1 MNMDFSNM
9 DIMDLASVMGSRFMR
24 RLTKKQSPAMA
35 KLIKESTDPAEVY
48 DSFGDEEID
57 RFSEKPYDSAVA
69 ASKQNPTDLIC
80 LKQNELRSIFKNI
93 YNFDDKYGDITFSSD
108 IVFANTIP
116 LKNFSVR
123 VKFDDAVY
131 DEITFTFQTYE
142 QCPVSCMVFD
152 ADSKLDKIL
161 TGLPKT
167 SVSMVPFD
175 GINEYYKNAGNE
187 FNTIITDIAL
197 MTIEVKYK
205 SKTIKDK
212 FVIKVPIDINSTKIS
227 FRNELLEMKIGNKDM
242 MEQFSDDMGY
252 LTLPQETVRELESY
266 IFSGIMLYHG
276 INVLLLNPVIQDVFE
291 KHSSKEPIERGKAT
305 GKNKR
310 AKIRYIKKHVI
321 KATDIEE
328 AFDKQGYTRH
338 AMIWYVTGHWR
349 EYSKT
354 GKRVFIQGYW
364 KGALRHMKDTAFQN
378 LEPRER
384 EIVTA
389 NDTDT

>member
-1 MNMDFSNM
+1 MDFSNM
-9 DIMDLASVMGSRFMR
+9 DVMDLASVMGGRFRFMR
-24 RLTKKQSPAMA
+24 RLTKKQSPTMA
-35 KLIKESTDPAEVY
+35 KLIKDSHDSEVY
-48 DSFGDEEID
+48 NNIGDEEID
-57 RFSEKPYDSAVA
+57 RLSEKPYDCAVA

-93 YNFDDKYGDITFSSD
+93 YNFDDKNGYITFSSD

-116 LKNFSVR
+116 LKNFSVK
-123 VKFDDAVY
+123 VKFDDALY

-142 QCPVSCMVFD
+142 QCPASCMVFS
-152 ADSKLDKIL
+152 ADSKLATIL
-161 TGLPKT
+161 TELPKT

-187 FNTIITDIAL
+187 FHTIITDIAL

-212 FVIKVPIDINSTKIS
+212 FVIKVPIDINPTKIS
-227 FRNELLEMKIGNKDM
+227 FRNELLELKIGNKDL
-242 MEQFSDDMGY
+242 MEQFTDDMGY
-252 LTLPQETVRELESY
+252 LTLPQETISELESY
-266 IFSGIMLYHG
+266 IYSGIMLYHG

-291 KHSSKEPIERGKAT
+291 KHSSKEPIERGKAI

-328 AFDKQGYTRH
+328 AFEKQGYTRH

-389 NDTDT
+389 NDIDT